1 MFLHEIRVLDIPAF
15 VSLRPVMTIEADPAP
30 VGSIP
35 TVNAPAL
42 GAATATA
49 RAAEATAI
57 KKADRRPTVAL
68 DLLLTVQV

>member
-30 VGSIP
+30 VGSTP

-42 GAATATA
+42 GAATA
-49 RAAEATAI
+49 RAAAATAI

-68 DLLLTVQV
+68 TLLLTVPV